1 MQEDFSRL
9 QIINNFYI
17 SIEEQRVSPHRTIP
31 QQVNFEFDR
40 ESLDAIAKMQVN
52 RNSLSFDSEL
62 LTNLRYYCLLQC
74 NNIARSGLTFTTYY
88 CQDKQ
93 KIAVISSNI
102 SVQGKIFQQ
111 IRHDFLV
118 NFPLIKKIIDAHYW
132 SIDQI
137 FKQLP
142 LTSDPGKVS
151 SPKEAV
157 RSHAYIIILFRIVW
171 DIIPQRRDK
180 RCGGRGLQQTQ
191 STKEADK
198 QINKAPSPPAA
209 SHLGSSTRRVS
220 AKECPKGLA
229 SRRAPREGMLT
240 KRRASLTYK
249 KTNYLLSWI
258 LPLLITFGI
267 TIVILIFLSSNFLV
281 KAIAIFIIFILTK
294 FSIQYLI
301 KNYLLKLIL
310 QQLLFGLLSH
320 NATRRKFGFT
330 LLKYFN

>member
-17 SIEEQRVSPHRTIP
+17 SIEEQRVSHHRTIP
-31 QQVNFEFDR
+31 QQVKFEFDR

-52 RNSLSFDSEL
+52 HNSLSFDSEL

-88 CQDKQ
+88 CQDQQ

-142 LTSDPGKVS
+142 LTL
-151 SPKEAV
+151 AQL
-157 RSHAYIIILFRIVW
+157 Y
-171 DIIPQRRDK
+171 
-180 RCGGRGLQQTQ
+180 
-191 STKEADK
+191 
-198 QINKAPSPPAA
+198 
-209 SHLGSSTRRVS
+209 
-220 AKECPKGLA
+220 PKGLDPA
-229 SRRAPREGMLT
+229 VRPRADVMGKRMLT
-240 KRRASLTYK
+240 KRRESLTYK
-249 KTNYLLSWI
+249 KTSYLLSWI

-301 KNYLLKLIL
+301 KNYLFKLIL

>member
-17 SIEEQRVSPHRTIP
+17 SIEEQRVSHHRTIP
-31 QQVNFEFDR
+31 QQVKFEFDR

-52 RNSLSFDSEL
+52 HNSLSFDSEL

-88 CQDKQ
+88 CQDQQ

-142 LTSDPGKVS
+142 LTSNP
-151 SPKEAV
+151 AV
-157 RSHAYIIILFRIVW
+157 HQTMRC
-171 DIIPQRRDK
+171 K
-180 RCGGRGLQQTQ
+180 RHR
-191 STKEADK
+191 ADVMEK
-198 QINKAPSPPAA
+198 
-209 SHLGSSTRRVS
+209 R
-220 AKECPKGLA
+220 
-229 SRRAPREGMLT
+229 MLT
-240 KRRASLTYK
+240 NRCASLTYK

-281 KAIAIFIIFILTK
+281 KALAIFIIFILTK
-294 FSIQYLI
+294 FSIQYFI
-301 KNYLLKLIL
+301 KKYLLKLIL
-310 QQLLFGLLSH
+310 QQLLFSLLSH

>member
-17 SIEEQRVSPHRTIP
+17 SIEEQRVSHHRTIP
-31 QQVNFEFDR
+31 QQVKFEFDR

-52 RNSLSFDSEL
+52 HNSLSFDSEL

-88 CQDKQ
+88 CQDQQ

-118 NFPLIKKIIDAHYW
+118 NFPLITKIIDAHYW

-142 LTSDPGKVS
+142 LTL
-151 SPKEAV
+151 AQL
-157 RSHAYIIILFRIVW
+157 Y
-171 DIIPQRRDK
+171 
-180 RCGGRGLQQTQ
+180 
-191 STKEADK
+191 
-198 QINKAPSPPAA
+198 
-209 SHLGSSTRRVS
+209 
-220 AKECPKGLA
+220 PKGLDPA
-229 SRRAPREGMLT
+229 VRPGADVMGKRMLT

-249 KTNYLLSWI
+249 KTSYLLSWI

-267 TIVILIFLSSNFLV
+267 TIVIMIFLSSNFLV
-281 KAIAIFIIFILTK
+281 KALAIFIIFILTK

-301 KNYLLKLIL
+301 KNYLFKLIL

>member
-9 QIINNFYI
+9 QIIKNFYI
-17 SIEEQRVSPHRTIP
+17 SIEEKRVSHHRTIP
-31 QQVNFEFDR
+31 QRVNFEFDR

-151 SPKEAV
+151 LPKEAV
-157 RSHAYIIILFRIVW
+157 RYHAYIRTLFRIIW

-180 RCGGRGLQQTQ
+180 RC
-191 STKEADK
+191 D
-198 QINKAPSPPAA
+198 PAA
-209 SHLGSSTRRVS
+209 SHLRLRSSTRRGSSTRRVS

>member
-17 SIEEQRVSPHRTIP
+17 SIEEQRVSHHRTIP
-31 QQVNFEFDR
+31 QQVKFEFDR

-52 RNSLSFDSEL
+52 HNSLSFDSEL

-142 LTSDPGKVS
+142 LTL
-151 SPKEAV
+151 AQL
-157 RSHAYIIILFRIVW
+157 Y
-171 DIIPQRRDK
+171 
-180 RCGGRGLQQTQ
+180 
-191 STKEADK
+191 
-198 QINKAPSPPAA
+198 
-209 SHLGSSTRRVS
+209 
-220 AKECPKGLA
+220 PKGLDPA
-229 SRRAPREGMLT
+229 VHQTMGCKRHRADVMGKRMLT
-240 KRRASLTYK
+240 NRCARLTYK

-281 KAIAIFIIFILTK
+281 KALAIFIIFILTK

-301 KNYLLKLIL
+301 KKYLLKLIL